1 MACPSQAVVLAG
13 PETTDLGRGL
23 LGLGG
28 LGKPCRIVTFQGCS
42 LDDVHRFVRVLSG
55 LVGSCIF
62 FPRTHDDDIR
72 ALPSPP
78 LHVHLHVQVLEY
90 SKLRSR
96 VTSNAIDSL
105 QAACGLIRGVG
116 GGFPELL
123 PEIKS
128 ELSDDFEDEDS
139 SQDGVPGAGVSGCAL
154 LYLYFANM
162 GSSGFGTEEYRR
174 EQKKEENRRR
184 CVAG

>member
-13 PETTDLGRGL
+13 TETTDLGRGL
-23 LGLGG
+23 PGFGG

-42 LDDVHRFVRVLSG
+42 LDDVHRFVCFLSG

-62 FPRTHDDDIR
+62 VFRGHMMTYEHY
-72 ALPSPP
+72 LY
-78 LHVHLHVQVLEY
+78 VHLHVQVLEY

-123 PEIKS
+123 PEIKT
-128 ELSDDFEDEDS
+128 ELSDDSEDEDS
-139 SQDGVPGAGVSGCAL
+139 SQDGVPGAGVFGCAL
-154 LYLYFANM
+154 LYLYCHANM
-162 GSSGFGTEEYRR
+162 GSSGFGTEEHRR
-174 EQKKEENRRR
+174 ENRR